1 MGCGGKSTDWSNM
14 PPTMITTEI
23 TTARIVFLSIIP
35 SSQGT
40 GSYPPA
46 WKG

>member
-1 MGCGGKSTDWSNM
+1 M
-14 PPTMITTEI
+14 PPTMITTES
-23 TTARIVFLSIIP
+23 TTAKSVFLSMYLLY
-35 SSQGT
+35 GT